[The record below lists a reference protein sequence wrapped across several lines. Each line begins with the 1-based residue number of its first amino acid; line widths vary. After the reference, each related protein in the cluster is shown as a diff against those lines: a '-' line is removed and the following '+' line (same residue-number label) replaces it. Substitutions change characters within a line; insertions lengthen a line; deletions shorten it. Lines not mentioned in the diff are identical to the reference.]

1 MTSEPRPPRAPVAN
15 DEWELAE
22 MIEHL
27 SAQLDEVT
35 DTLALRA
42 KRRDTTH
49 RPASVSLELYV
60 SSRYD
65 AENRRVLFRSS
76 QPGEEGLSKL
86 HLELAPAV
94 SEQFEAQMPDVERP
108 RDHRLI
114 DLAMLLFLGVHDI
127 TVLSKLVR
135 LGIRSIADLADM
147 ARTEIERQVIAAKT
161 GLPVKAIAALLR
173 PFVERV
179 TTQESDWWISGHHF
193 GNTPGAV
200 LADDG
205 KPLPLVSWSDTAIC
219 VHAPPRGVKLIS
231 VVTSENAKS
240 DPHSP

>member
-1 MTSEPRPPRAPVAN
+1 MTAEPRPPRAPVAN

-65 AENRRVLFRSS
+65 AANRRVLFRSG

-94 SEQFEAQMPDVERP
+94 SEQFGTQTPEVERP

-114 DLAMLLFLGVHDI
+114 DLAMLLLVGIHDI
-127 TVLSKLVR
+127 GVLSKLAR
-135 LGIRSIADLADM
+135 LGIRSVADLADM
-147 ARTEIERQVIAAKT
+147 CRTETERQVIASKT

-173 PFVERV
+173 PFIERV
-179 TTQESDWWISGHHF
+179 TTHEGDWWIFGHHF
-193 GNTPGAV
+193 GDTHGAV
-200 LADDG
+200 LGDDG
-205 KPLPLVSWSDTAIC
+205 KPLPLVSWSDTAIRIN
-219 VHAPPRGVKLIS
+219 APPRRLKMIS